1 MQPIFPPTDEVGDWR
16 YSQGNYKETSAL
28 GNVILPSEKRK
39 CVQQFTSS
47 ASTVKSNS
55 WESRSK
61 SQAPSILLGSLP
73 TLPSIL
79 LPLEGRND
87 FPRVTGEETISEKL
101 SIHHVAQRV
110 YGNTGPHSWARV
122 HTPTHNGI

>member
-1 MQPIFPPTDEVGDWR
+1 MQPIFPPIDEVGDWR
-16 YSQGNYKETSAL
+16 YSQGNYKETRAL
-28 GNVILPSEKRK
+28 GNAILPSEKRK

-73 TLPSIL
+73 TIPSIL

-87 FPRVTGEETISEKL
+87 FPRVTGNETISEKL
-101 SIHHVAQRV
+101 SINHVAQCV